1 LQQRLVKT
9 GVQLMKHA
17 RYDWLLLA
25 EGQLTRQRFASMLSK
40 DRGASAAERL
50 ANQATRGT
58 AQPAAVPLNHT
69 NGDLRLMGERR
80 LPYGS
85 VQGRH
90 TVVNEQDTR
99 YLLPR
104 NRPSSPQLS
113 GEQSEKQRI

>member
-1 LQQRLVKT
+1 MTCLLQRLVKT
-9 GVQLMKHA
+9 GVRLMKRA

-69 NGDLRLMGERR
+69 NGDLRLMGEGR

-85 VQGRH
+85 VQGRL
-90 TVVNEQDTR
+90 VNEQDTR

-104 NRPSSPQLS
+104 NRPSSPQLG
-113 GEQSEKQRI
+113 GEQSEK